1 MNEQVRGIGHNLGVV
16 PSGEIIRE
24 YLADTNMNLIARR
37 DELVAAAARIPDAI
51 EDEGTARNVS
61 DFLRQCTACAKAADA
76 ARVGAKEPY
85 LEGGRAVDGFFK
97 QISDPLEKVKR
108 TTEARLTLYL
118 RAKADRERREREE
131 RERLAR
137 EEETRRRREAEEA
150 ERKLRDEQSLKV
162 AMEAEERRKQAEA
175 DRIQAEKDAQAKAAD
190 LSRTRG
196 EYGAVSSLRT
206 TWTFSDLDRDE
217 LDLEALR
224 SHLPVDSL
232 ERAVRSFIKAG
243 GRELRGVNIFETTN
257 ATVR

>member
-1 MNEQVRGIGHNLGVV
+1 MDQLATIGDNLPPPDLLVGDAL
-16 PSGEIIRE
+16 RE
-24 YLADTNMNLIARR
+24 RLRDHYGDLAKRR
-37 DELVAAAARIPDAI
+37 DALVEAAERVPAIESDDVAAK
-51 EDEGTARNVS
+51 VS
-61 DFLRQCTACAKAADA
+61 DFIKQVMAVVKAAEVQ
-76 ARVGAKEPY
+76 RVGEKEPY
-85 LEGGRAVDGFFK
+85 LEGGRGVDGFFRA
-97 QISDPLEKVKR
+97 ITDPLDKVKR
-108 TTEARLTLYL
+108 SIEQRLTVYL
-118 RAKADRERREREE
+118 REKADRERREREE

-162 AMEAEERRKQAEA
+162 AMEAEDRRKQAEA

-206 TWTFSDLDRDE
+206 TWTFSDLDRAA

-224 SHLPVDSL
+224 EHLPIDGL